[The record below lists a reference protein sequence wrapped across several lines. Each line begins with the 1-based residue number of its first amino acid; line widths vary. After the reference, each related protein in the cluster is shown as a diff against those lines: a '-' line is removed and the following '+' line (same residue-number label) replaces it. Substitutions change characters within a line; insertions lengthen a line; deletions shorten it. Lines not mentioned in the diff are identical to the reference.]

1 MVLNYIL
8 VGCPC
13 LPHSRFKN
21 GGEGDY
27 AFGVGSFS
35 SFPSFRSMG
44 EIKKIKCLAAKTAF
58 SLENNK
64 PVTVAGTI
72 IGSPVESSRK
82 NVEIAKDYKLMNC
95 SPIES
100 FPKNVKMAKSSG
112 VASSVHNENAKV
124 REFQRLIQIDRVS
137 NWSRFADKC

>member
-1 MVLNYIL
+1 M
-8 VGCPC
+8 
-13 LPHSRFKN
+13 
-21 GGEGDY
+21 
-27 AFGVGSFS
+27 
-35 SFPSFRSMG
+35 
-44 EIKKIKCLAAKTAF
+44 
-58 SLENNK
+58 
-64 PVTVAGTI
+64 TVAGTI

-124 REFQRLIQIDRVS
+124 RKFQRLIQIDRVS
-137 NWSRFADKC
+137 NWSRFADVLTLTAVIPTV